1 MAKKNKILEKS
12 IEKRKLMRKDF
23 ESSLIEILSSTKNK
37 TDFLLRMCNRL
48 DKDLLNTFLFVEEL
62 DIDPTNNLAERDL
75 RPFVIHRKA
84 SFGSF
89 SEDGGQAK
97 VIFKT
102 IFENQRRD
110 RYLFSEALNFL
121 FENSKANLSMSKT

>member
-1 MAKKNKILEKS
+1 MY
-12 IEKRKLMRKDF
+12 
-23 ESSLIEILSSTKNK
+23 
-37 TDFLLRMCNRL
+37 NRL
-48 DKDLLNTFLFVEEL
+48 DKNLLNTFLFIEEL
-62 DIDPTNNLAERDL
+62 NIDPTNNLAKRDL

-89 SEDGGQAK
+89 SENKGQAK

-110 RYLFSEALNFL
+110 GKLFSEALNFL
-121 FENSKANLSMSKT
+121 FENFKTDLVMSKT